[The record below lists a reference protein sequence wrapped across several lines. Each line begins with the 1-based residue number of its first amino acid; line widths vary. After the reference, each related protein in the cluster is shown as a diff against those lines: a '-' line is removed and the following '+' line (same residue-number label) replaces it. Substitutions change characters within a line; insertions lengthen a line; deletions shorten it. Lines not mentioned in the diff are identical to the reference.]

1 MVDRVTKLFAGVLG
15 VNEESL
21 NDSSSPTTVPQ
32 WDSLAA
38 MHLVAEVEDVF
49 NVELSTRDIMK
60 MQSIGIVK
68 SVLIEKG
75 ILERDLK

>member
-1 MVDRVTKLFAGVLG
+1 MVDRVTKLFAVVLG

-21 NDSSSPTTVPQ
+21 NDSSSPNTIPQ

-75 ILERDLK
+75 VLERDLK

>member
-21 NDSSSPTTVPQ
+21 NDSSSPNTIPQ

-38 MHLVAEVEDVF
+38 MHLVAEVEEVF

-68 SVLIEKG
+68 SVLMEKG
-75 ILERDLK
+75 VLERDLK

>member
-21 NDSSSPTTVPQ
+21 NDSSSPNTVPQ

-75 ILERDLK
+75 ILEQDLK

>member
-1 MVDRVTKLFAGVLG
+1 MVDRVTKLFAEVLG
-15 VNEESL
+15 VEEGSL
-21 NDSSSPTTVPQ
+21 NDASSPDTVSK

-38 MHLVAEVEDVF
+38 MHLVAELEEVF

-60 MQSIGIVK
+60 MQSIGVVK

-75 ILERDLK
+75 IPEQDLK

>member
-15 VNEESL
+15 VNEDSL
-21 NDSSSPTTVPQ
+21 NDASSPDTVPQ

-38 MHLVAEVEDVF
+38 MHLVAEIEDVF
-49 NVELSTRDIMK
+49 KVELSTREIMK

-68 SVLIEKG
+68 TVLIEKG
-75 ILERDLK
+75 VLSQDML

>member
-21 NDSSSPTTVPQ
+21 NDSSSPNTIPQ